1 MKNNPNLERDKKY
14 FLFIIYVIDSVPELT
29 EAAKESK
36 LAFDIL
42 DAWEIEETT
51 FVFYKITTDPQMKD
65 FEYVIV
71 EVQNQEVTKFEI
83 TSDVLET
90 LLYTF

>member
-1 MKNNPNLERDKKY
+1 M
-14 FLFIIYVIDSVPELT
+14 
-29 EAAKESK
+29 
-36 LAFDIL
+36 
-42 DAWEIEETT
+42 EETA
-51 FVFYKITTDPQMKD
+51 FVFYRITTDPHMKD